1 MDKVIKLKRGLD
13 IRLQGEA
20 ENRVVQASEPD
31 SYALKPPDFH
41 RLIPKLSVHEG
52 DEVKVGSPL
61 FFDKYRPDIL
71 FTSPVSGRVK
81 TVFRG
86 ERRRILEVI
95 VTPDGR
101 QEKLAFRQG
110 DPLSMKREEI
120 VENLLKSGVW
130 PFIRQRPFD
139 LVADPK
145 DTPKAVFISLFDT
158 SPLAPDYSLILK
170 EQEKTFQT
178 GVHALSMLTDGK
190 VHLGA
195 HPGRSDQRFISA
207 LQNVEV
213 HWFKGPHPAGNVGV
227 QIHHIDPVNKG
238 EVVWVVNPQ
247 DVLIIGR
254 LFEKGE
260 YDPQRIVALAGSE
273 VKTPQYYQTSVGASV
288 APLLKE
294 NITEEGQVR
303 CISGNVL
310 TGTKIAKSGYLGFY
324 DSLLTVIPEGNYSE
338 FFGWLLPGFKKFSFS
353 RTFFTW
359 LTPKRKYRL
368 DTNLHGGH
376 RALVFSGL
384 YERVLP
390 MDILV
395 MQLLKAMIIEDID
408 LMENLG
414 IYEVVEEDLALC
426 EFIDPS
432 KTEIQSILRNAIDV
446 LIKELG

>member
-20 ENRVVQASEPD
+20 EKKVVQAPEPE
-31 SYALKPPDFH
+31 SFALKPPDFH

-52 DEVKVGSPL
+52 DEVKAGMPL

-71 FTSPVSGRVK
+71 FTSPVSGHVK
-81 TVFRG
+81 MIFRG

-101 QEKLAFRQG
+101 QERISFRKG
-110 DPLSMKREEI
+110 DPLGMKREEI

-139 LVADPK
+139 HVADPK

-158 SPLAPDYSLILK
+158 SPLAPDYSFILK
-170 EQEKTFQT
+170 EEEKTFQT
-178 GVHALSMLTDGK
+178 GLHALSMLTTGK
-190 VHLGA
+190 VHVGA
-195 HPGRSDQRFISA
+195 HPDRSDKDFVSA

-227 QIHHIDPVNKG
+227 QIHHVDPLNKG

-247 DVLIIGR
+247 DVVIIGR
-254 LFEKGE
+254 LFEEGV
-260 YDPQRIVALAGSE
+260 YDPRRIIALAGSE
-273 VKTPQYYQTSVGASV
+273 VKEAQYYQTTVGASV
-288 APLLKE
+288 APLVSG
-294 NITEEGQVR
+294 NIQEGEVR
-303 CISGNVL
+303 YISGNVL
-310 TGTKIAKSGYLGFY
+310 TGTKIAETGYLGFY
-324 DSLLTVIPEGNYSE
+324 DSLVTVIPEGNYAE
-338 FFGWLLPGFKKFSFS
+338 FFGWLLPGFGKFSFS
-353 RTFFTW
+353 RTFFSW
-359 LTPKRKYRL
+359 LTPNRKYRL
-368 DTNLHGGH
+368 NTNLHGGH

-384 YERVLP
+384 YEKVVP

>member
-13 IRLQGEA
+13 IHLQGEA
-20 ENRVVQASEPD
+20 EKKVVQAPEPE
-31 SYALKPPDFH
+31 SFALKPPDFH
-41 RLIPKLSVHEG
+41 KLIPKLSVHEG
-52 DEVKVGSPL
+52 DEVKAGTPL

-81 TVFRG
+81 TIFRG

-101 QEKLAFRQG
+101 QERLPFRKG
-110 DPLSMKREEI
+110 DPLGMKREEI

-139 LVADPK
+139 HVADPK

-158 SPLAPDYSLILK
+158 SPLAPDYSFILK
-170 EQEKTFQT
+170 GEEKTFQT
-178 GVHALSMLTDGK
+178 GVNALSMLAAGK

-195 HPGRSDQRFISA
+195 HPDRSDEAFVSA
-207 LQNVEV
+207 LKNVEV
-213 HWFKGPHPAGNVGV
+213 HYFKGPHPAGNVGV
-227 QIHHIDPVNKG
+227 QIHHVDPVNKG

-254 LFEKGE
+254 LFEEGV
-260 YDPQRIVALAGSE
+260 YDARRIVALAGSE
-273 VKTPQYYQTSVGASV
+273 VKEPQYYQTMVGACV
-288 APLLKE
+288 APLLGGNVK
-294 NITEEGQVR
+294 EGQLR
-303 CISGNVL
+303 YISGNVL
-310 TGTKIAKSGYLGFY
+310 TGTKIAKTGYLGFY
-324 DSLLTVIPEGNYSE
+324 DSLVSVIPEGNYAE

-353 RTFFTW
+353 RTFFSW
-359 LTPKRKYRL
+359 LTPNRKYRL

-384 YERVLP
+384 YEKVVP

-432 KTEIQSILRNAIDV
+432 KTEIQSILRNAINV